1 MSLIVRSPAQYPLNT
16 VIRSDS
22 AKANQQYIN
31 LLSKPVSALHEYIRK
46 IDISVPEE
54 FEGREQW
61 RPYLSSI
68 RNQGNCGGCYAFSAT
83 SVLSDLINLQTTG
96 SFHLNLSAARL
107 IKCNL
112 LGSWSDLSAST
123 ETRREAIQAQYQ
135 LYGCGGNT
143 LMDAWLFLFTYGT
156 NTQACFPDNT
166 LESART
172 CEDISSS
179 YFDSCLDKTPAVF
192 YRARH
197 IYAVAGVANEG
208 GSEYEIRKH
217 IYKFGPVSTSM
228 AIYEDF
234 YTFDARA
241 IYKRAPEARR
251 LSGHAVVLDGWGEE
265 NGVPFWWVRNSWG
278 KDWGDRGY
286 FRIIRGTNHC
296 DIESNI
302 IACVPD
308 VFFRDSTQLKIFQDH
323 LSNPTILRSI
333 ESPYTLYGGIDHA
346 TGLSRRFLSFAEFE
360 NAPLI
365 QRVSLDE
372 HFKAGNLNRTEK
384 TPLLAYI
391 TIALIVII
399 FLYIL

>member
-1 MSLIVRSPAQYPLNT
+1 MNLIVRSPAQYPLNT

-22 AKANQQYIN
+22 TGANQQYIN
-31 LLSKPVSALHEYIRK
+31 LLPKPVSALPEYIRK
-46 IDISVPEE
+46 LDIRVPAS

-61 RPYLSSI
+61 RPFLSSV

-83 SVLSDLINLQTTG
+83 SVLADLINLQSNG
-96 SFHLNLSAARL
+96 AFHLNLSAARL

-112 LGSWSDLSAST
+112 LGSWSDVSAT
-123 ETRREAIQAQYQ
+123 IETRRKAIQAQYEV
-135 LYGCGGNT
+135 YGCGGNT

-156 NTQACFPDNT
+156 NTQGCFPDKT

-172 CEDISSS
+172 CDEISSA
-179 YFDSCLDKTPAVF
+179 YFDGCLDKTPAVF
-192 YRARH
+192 YRAKH
-197 IYAVAGVANEG
+197 IYAVAGIAAEG

-234 YTFDARA
+234 YSFDARA
-241 IYKRAPEARR
+241 IYQHAPDARR

-265 NGVPFWWVRNSWG
+265 GGVPFWWVRNSWG
-278 KDWGDRGY
+278 ADWGDGGY

-296 DIESNI
+296 DIEANV

-308 VFFRDSTQLKIFQDH
+308 VFLRDSSQLKTFQDR
-323 LSNPTILRSI
+323 LSNPGILRSI
-333 ESPYTLYGGIDHA
+333 ESPYALHGGIDHM
-346 TGLSRRFLSFAEFE
+346 TGLSRRFLSFAEFVH
-360 NAPLI
+360 APPL

-372 HFKAGNLNRTEK
+372 HFVAGELNRKEK
-384 TPLLAYI
+384 SPLLAYI
-391 TIALIVII
+391 TVALIVAI
-399 FLYIL
+399 FLCVV